1 MAFIDD
7 VKKRIRISH
16 TKLDTEVQAAI
27 DTAKNEMERAGIIQ
41 SKLIETDPLIATA
54 IKTYCQYEFAS
65 DDKAKEGFL
74 VSWQYQLENLRRSA
88 GYGYEVD
95 DV

>member
-16 TKLDTEVQAAI
+16 TKLDAEVQAAI
-27 DTAKNEMERAGIIQ
+27 DTSKKEMERVGIAQ
-41 SKLIETDPLIATA
+41 AKLIETDPLIATA

-74 VSWQYQLENLRRSA
+74 VSWQYQLDNLRKSA
-88 GYGYEVD
+88 GYGFEVE
-95 DV
+95 